1 MFRLVDGIVARAAA
15 VDAGRDLRHRDVLL
29 KEGVASLGR
38 TGGGGEA
45 WCGAGGGGGGCFQPG
60 TDEALSRQRDETSNR
75 RAESQ
80 EEEQGNL
87 SWTTR

>member
-45 WCGAGGGGGGCFQPG
+45 WCGAGGGGGGVLSARDRRSAFQ
-60 TDEALSRQRDETSNR
+60 AAR
-75 RAESQ
+75 
-80 EEEQGNL
+80 
-87 SWTTR
+87 

>member
-45 WCGAGGGGGGCFQPG
+45 WCGAGGGGGCFQPG

>member
-45 WCGAGGGGGGCFQPG
+45 WCGAGGGGGVLSARDRRSAFQ
-60 TDEALSRQRDETSNR
+60 AAR
-75 RAESQ
+75 
-80 EEEQGNL
+80 
-87 SWTTR
+87 